1 MSPTKNRD
9 DLPQPSWKK
18 SAFWKWGHTNK
29 MIHSSLV
36 SGDELTD
43 VPTVDHRFWGIGRPW
58 ARQKYPEWGYWPVIL
73 RSDHLPGSSVKPPLR
88 RKLWIKIGKV
98 NGDHYRIAP
107 DGKWS
112 SLTEKVA
119 EAKNNQIGS
128 KSRLGMSIKDITTQI
143 TNHGYQGTWANAI
156 GMSTTSVQTCDLADD
171 SGTRNQGSQLPLCW
185 TKLLLCT
192 SPKVRP

>member
-1 MSPTKNRD
+1 VSPTKNRD

-128 KSRLGMSIKDITTQI
+128 KSRLGMSKDHNPDYESWLPRDMGQCDWHVNHKRSNLRSRGWFWNSQPRLSTPFMLDQI
-143 TNHGYQGTWANAI
+143 IAVH
-156 GMSTTSVQTCDLADD
+156 
-171 SGTRNQGSQLPLCW
+171 
-185 TKLLLCT
+185 
-192 SPKVRP
+192 